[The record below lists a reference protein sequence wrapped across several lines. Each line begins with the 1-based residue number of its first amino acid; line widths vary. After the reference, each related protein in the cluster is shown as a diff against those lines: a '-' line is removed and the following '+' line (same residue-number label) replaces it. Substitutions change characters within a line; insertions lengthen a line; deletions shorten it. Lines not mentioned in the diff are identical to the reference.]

1 MARRPLF
8 EQSAFSDAVSDN
20 ATIIA
25 RERFKSLMLR
35 AWIAS
40 GLFFMALPGTLLGF
54 SNLMA
59 ISVHHGLGSLPAAW
73 MEGHGHA
80 QMFGWIGSFILGIG
94 FYSQP
99 AHGRSVFHLSLSC
112 YALWTT
118 GVWMRWF
125 ANIYGWHWRTLLPVS
140 AGFELVAV
148 ILFLFAASYHKL
160 PESGHGN
167 KTKAPMELWM
177 VSVLIGTA
185 GLASA
190 VIFNF
195 VECVRLGLQGGLRS
209 FPHSLDQKYLVLLGW
224 GFVVPVVWGF
234 SARWLP
240 AFLTISKPDLR
251 LFRLALAL
259 DVAGVLFGVAGLPK
273 PAAILFATSAVAIGL
288 ALRFA
293 ERPHGRAK
301 TQGIHPS
308 FSTFARLPYVWLI
321 TAALMSVWAAFAD
334 VHGGIW
340 GASRHALTVGFAA
353 TMVFAVGPRILPH
366 FAGIQNIFSKRLML
380 LSLLCLQAGCL
391 LRVSSEP
398 LAYEGLVS
406 FAWKVLPVSGMLE
419 LSGVL
424 IFATNLAL
432 TFLAGRSAFVLN
444 SPSQQTAA
452 SLHQEQH
459 TRVSGAR
466 TGCINGV
473 LKGHGFSRAARGA

>member
-1 MARRPLF
+1 MAALPLF
-8 EQSAFSDAVSDN
+8 EQPLSATEN
-20 ATIIA
+20 AAIVA
-25 RERFKSLMLR
+25 RERQKSMMLR
-35 AWIAS
+35 AWIAT

-59 ISVHHGLGSLPAAW
+59 ISAHHGLGTLPAAW

-99 AHGRSVFHLSLSC
+99 AHGRSAMRVPLSC
-112 YALWTT
+112 YVLWTS
-118 GVWMRWF
+118 GVGLRWF
-125 ANIYGWHWRTLLPVS
+125 ANIYGWNWRTLLPVS

-148 ILFLFAASYHKL
+148 LLFLSAASHHKL
-160 PESGHGN
+160 PESSQGS
-167 KTKAPMELWM
+167 KARAPMELWM

-185 GLASA
+185 GLAAA
-190 VIFNF
+190 VIFNL
-195 VECVRLGLQGGLRS
+195 VECIRLGLEGGLRS
-209 FPHSLDQKYLVLLGW
+209 FPHSLDQKYLALLGW

-240 AFLTISKPDLR
+240 AFLAISKPNVGW
-251 LFRLALAL
+251 FRAALIL
-259 DVAGVLFGVAGLPK
+259 LITGVLFGVAGWPK
-273 PAAILFATSAVAIGL
+273 PATILFTTSAVAIGY

-301 TQGIHPS
+301 IQGIHPS
-308 FSTFARLPYVWLI
+308 FPVFARLPYVWLMV
-321 TAALMSVWAAFAD
+321 AASMSIWAEFAD
-334 VHGGIW
+334 MHGGIW

-353 TMVFAVGPRILPH
+353 TMVFAIGPRILPH

-380 LSLLCLQAGCL
+380 LSLLCIQIGCL

-406 FAWKVLPVSGMLE
+406 FCWKVLPVSGILE

-424 IFATNLAL
+424 LFATNLTL
-432 TFLAGRSAFVLN
+432 TFLIGRSAFATT
-444 SPSQQTAA
+444 STP
-452 SLHQEQH
+452 
-459 TRVSGAR
+459 G
-466 TGCINGV
+466 
-473 LKGHGFSRAARGA
+473 SRAVA

>member
-1 MARRPLF
+1 MAALPLLDY
-8 EQSAFSDAVSDN
+8 AFSTAAFHEN
-20 ATIIA
+20 AAILA
-25 RERFKSLMLR
+25 RERQKSLMLR
-35 AWIAS
+35 AWIGS

-59 ISVHHGLGSLPAAW
+59 ISAHHGLGTLPAAW

-99 AHGRSVFHLSLSC
+99 APGKTTTCLPLFC
-112 YALWTT
+112 YILWTS
-118 GVWMRWF
+118 GVSMRWF
-125 ANIYGWHWRTLLPVS
+125 ANIYGWHWRAQLPVS
-140 AGFELVAV
+140 AAFELVAV
-148 ILFLFAASYHKL
+148 ILFLLAASHHKL
-160 PESGHGN
+160 PEASQGS
-167 KTKAPMELWM
+167 KAKGPMELWM
-177 VSVLIGTA
+177 VSVLVGTA

-195 VECVRLGLQGGLRS
+195 VECVRLAMQGGLRS

-240 AFLTISKPDLR
+240 AFLGISKPKVE
-251 LFRLALAL
+251 LFRAALCL
-259 DVAGVLFGVAGLPK
+259 DIAGVLIGVAGFPK
-273 PAAILFATSAVAIGL
+273 PATILFAFDAVAIGV

-301 TQGIHPS
+301 IQGIHPS
-308 FSTFARLPYVWLI
+308 FPTFARFPYLWLI
-321 TAALMSVWAAFAD
+321 VAASMSVWAAFTDA
-334 VHGGIW
+334 HGGIW

-353 TMVFAVGPRILPH
+353 TMVFAIGPRILPH
-366 FAGIQNIFSKRLML
+366 FAGLQNIFSKRLMF
-380 LSLLCLQAGCL
+380 LSLLCLQSGCL

-398 LAYEGLVS
+398 LAYEGLAS

-432 TFLAGRSAFVLN
+432 TFLAGRSAF
-444 SPSQQTAA
+444 AA
-452 SLHQEQH
+452 GISDQ
-459 TRVSGAR
+459 R
-466 TGCINGV
+466 TTV
-473 LKGHGFSRAARGA
+473 

>member
-1 MARRPLF
+1 MATL
-8 EQSAFSDAVSDN
+8 ALLDHTVSTAAAEN
-20 ATIIA
+20 AGIIA
-25 RERFKSLMLR
+25 RERQKSLMLR

-59 ISVHHGLGSLPAAW
+59 ISAHHGLGSLPAAW

-99 AHGRSVFHLSLSC
+99 AHGRSVLRVPLSC
-112 YALWTT
+112 YGLWTS
-118 GVWMRWF
+118 GVAMRWF
-125 ANIYGWHWRTLLPVS
+125 ANIYEWHWRILLPVS
-140 AGFELVAV
+140 AGLELFAV
-148 ILFLFAASYHKL
+148 VLFLSAASHHKL
-160 PESGHGN
+160 PESTQQD

-190 VIFNF
+190 VVFNF
-195 VECVRLGLQGGLRS
+195 VECARLGLEGGLSS

-240 AFLTISKPDLR
+240 SFLAISKPKIT
-251 LFRLALAL
+251 LFRLALCL
-259 DVAGVLFGVAGLPK
+259 DVMGVLFGVSGMPK
-273 PAAILFATSAVAIGL
+273 AATIILASSAVAIVL

-293 ERPHGRAK
+293 GQPPGQAK
-301 TQGIHPS
+301 IRGIHPS
-308 FSTFARLPYVWLI
+308 FPIFTRLTYVWLI
-321 TAALMSVWAAFAD
+321 IAGSMSVWAAFSD

-353 TMVFAVGPRILPH
+353 TMVFAIGPRILPH
-366 FAGIQNIFSKRLML
+366 FTGIQNIFSKRLMF
-380 LSLLCLQAGCL
+380 LSLLCLQTGCL

-398 LAYEGLVS
+398 LAYEGNAT

-432 TFLAGRSAFVLN
+432 TFLIGRSAF
-444 SPSQQTAA
+444 AA
-452 SLHQEQH
+452 GVRSL
-459 TRVSGAR
+459 RPVA
-466 TGCINGV
+466 
-473 LKGHGFSRAARGA
+473 